1 MSGKIDGEFNEFGG
15 LAERLG
21 RTDLSGESRVKDVLK
36 ERLLARAEKR
46 RDLSLFVWL
55 LPAAAVLAAMLIVLN
70 VRRSQPPG
78 ADRAASYNLPFD
90 GFGECGRQ
98 GLGDY
103 MAEGRF

>member
-21 RTDLSGESRVKDVLK
+21 RADFSGESRVKDILK

-70 VRRSQPPG
+70 ARHRPLPG
-78 ADRAASYNLPFD
+78 AERTASYNLPFD

-103 MAEGRF
+103 TAEGRF